1 MSPTMVPRFA
11 LPLIEKVC
19 SQHPEMHLQIR
30 EEGSAVL
37 HELLINGRIEL
48 SISPTRPDNDL
59 IVGAE
64 LLSDPL
70 MLMYPGSWSIGND
83 APLEDLA
90 ALPWIVPR
98 RPHSI
103 RAVVD
108 GVFAAAS
115 LSPYV
120 VVELD
125 SLQNVIETVRRGLGV
140 AAMVTDAVKPDLDAG
155 TVKCRPLGNVS
166 PMRPMFLAHRRTPAL
181 SRPAQ
186 FVYDVLREIA
196 SDLRVD
202 EPQKI
207 EQPAT
212 H

>member
-1 MSPTMVPRFA
+1 M
-11 LPLIEKVC
+11 
-19 SQHPEMHLQIR
+19 
-30 EEGSAVL
+30 
-37 HELLINGRIEL
+37 
-48 SISPTRPDNDL
+48 
-59 IVGAE
+59 
-64 LLSDPL
+64 
-70 MLMYPGSWSIGND
+70 MYPASWSVAND

-115 LSPYV
+115 LAPYI

-140 AAMVTDAVKPDLDAG
+140 AAMVADAVKADLDAG
-155 TVKCRPLGNVS
+155 TVRCRPLGNVS
-166 PMRPMFLAHRRTPAL
+166 PMRPMFLAHRRTPPL

-186 FVYDVLREIA
+186 FVHDVLREIA
-196 SDLRVD
+196 TELRID
-202 EPQKI
+202 EPQRP
-207 EQPAT
+207 ERAA